1 LGIVDTYVVLWRIIR
16 LKPMIWMLFVLLT
29 GKFAF
34 AATDGI
40 TSLKLIGM
48 GMPKDKL
55 SSMAVFL
62 TPLQVLLPW
71 MIGKYTAGPRPLNV
85 FLLAYP
91 YRIFMGGV
99 FAALLWWTPSF
110 RLPDGDFPVTLY
122 AIWVIAYCFHQVI
135 IIIVIAIVIIIIAC
149 LM

>member
-1 LGIVDTYVVLWRIIR
+1 MQSPLRWVKRVEWL
-16 LKPMIWMLFVLLT
+16 
-29 GKFAF
+29 FAF

-110 RLPDGDFPVTLY
+110 RLSDGDFPVTLY
-122 AIWVIAYCFHQVI
+122 AIWVIAYCFHQVASYCMF
-135 IIIVIAIVIIIIAC
+135 VSMMAF
-149 LM
+149 